1 MTDYFE
7 HEALDRVSL
16 AMNFISDNI
25 YEHPYIVSN
34 PEYHKKI
41 EDVTDILNS
50 IYQEIGNKH
59 FKEVE
64 DY

>member
-1 MTDYFE
+1 MINYME
-7 HEALDRVSL
+7 HEALDRVSI
-16 AMNFISDNI
+16 AIGIISD
-25 YEHPYIVSN
+25 YLYDHPYIVSN

-59 FKEVE
+59 FKEGE